1 MEEGAPVKLKM
12 EMEWGG
18 RWASMGGT
26 REHPLQQEAP
36 VPVVIPA
43 HPGQSQLG

>member
-26 REHPLQQEAP
+26 REHPPQQEAP
-36 VPVVIPA
+36 VPVVLPA